1 MRKRGWTV
9 WLCIAA
15 AAALAGCGGCVSQ
28 GDDGTFV
35 DPSRYEPPAWE
46 KVQ

>member
-1 MRKRGWTV
+1 MRKDWIV
-9 WLCIAA
+9 SLSIAA
-15 AAALAGCGGCVSQ
+15 AALLAGCCGCVSQ